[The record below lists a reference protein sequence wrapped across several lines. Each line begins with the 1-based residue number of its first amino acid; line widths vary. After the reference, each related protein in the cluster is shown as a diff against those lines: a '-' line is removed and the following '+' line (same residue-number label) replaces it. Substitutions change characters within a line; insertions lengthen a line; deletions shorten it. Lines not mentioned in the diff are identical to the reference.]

1 MLESL
6 AAWPHPND
14 DDNDDG
20 DDDRDDDDDDDGD
33 DDSDSDDD
41 DWHNWE
47 GHQNLHDSNT
57 EILGLTAKTQ
67 YFPSYLQ

>member
-1 MLESL
+1 MLDPPP
-6 AAWPHPND
+6 AWPHPND

-20 DDDRDDDDDDDGD
+20 DDDRDDDGD
-33 DDSDSDDD
+33 DDSDNDDD

-47 GHQNLHDSNT
+47 GHQNLHDNINT